1 MFFRLENVLQ
11 FHMLTAFIRECRISV
26 LAQLYGKELARAC
39 SRTECRNSQ
48 ELRIFLDVGVKG
60 SKQFCARMKR
70 IIRNKSIN
78 TNHKYLQ
85 LRSQL
90 VWAVVNW
97 ERPNSFHVS
106 SSGFGNSGMA
116 GKCKS

>member
-26 LAQLYGKELARAC
+26 LAQLYGKELAMAC

-70 IIRNKSIN
+70 IIRNKSIT

-85 LRSQL
+85 LRLSWYGRL
-90 VWAVVNW
+90 
-97 ERPNSFHVS
+97 
-106 SSGFGNSGMA
+106 
-116 GKCKS
+116 